1 MKNDKNNKK
10 EKKKG
15 SFFSDFS
22 DFLFL
27 IKPQFKYGFGYNL
40 ARVIIKVIAEVSQ
53 SLISVYFY
61 MTIINMLMDGTPLPL
76 ILVTAFL
83 FIIASFASNVMM
95 MEPLK
100 YFAPEWGAKNG
111 KKIEEEIIKQAVK
124 CNSKNFDDPV
134 FFKNYNLAI
143 RDYDPQSWQAVNLIG
158 TAISNFISIFAL
170 ISVLI
175 SISVSPWLIL
185 LSVVAFILN
194 LTVGKRVGDFTAAR
208 WREINES
215 NRKIFYIR
223 RIISQKDYA
232 ADLRTTRLSDMIIK
246 LNSDVCD
253 EVCDIR
259 RKHKV
264 KFIFARLYSMLFD
277 VAVGYGAVFYA
288 IYAIYKKIISVGE
301 FAATIQ
307 ASQRIYYALS
317 SIAKIRNDMHLM
329 AEYSRS
335 IQEFFNAP
343 SDIEDS
349 TEERSKDKT
358 FAPVPADPFALTLNN
373 VCFSYN
379 NTPNGK
385 FSINNIN
392 MNIKSG
398 QKVALVGENGAG
410 KSTLI
415 KLLLRLYDTTDGEIL
430 INGKSIKDYDVKK
443 LRNSIGTAFQTTQL
457 YAFSM
462 AENMNLYHTDDKE
475 TLEGVVK
482 KLGMES
488 IFEKNN
494 CDFDTVLTKEFDEKG
509 IVLSGGECQKLGL
522 SRVLHG
528 KFGMMILD
536 EPSAAL
542 DPVSEYKLA
551 QTILSLNDVTI
562 VMISHRLSAIRNFDC
577 IYVMDGGQI
586 VESGN
591 HDELMKKDGKYA
603 EMFRLQSEQYIAGSD
618 TETKQ

>member
-1 MKNDKNNKK
+1 MKNDKNNN
-10 EKKKG
+10 KKKG
-15 SFFSDFS
+15 GFFSDLS

-27 IKPQFKYGFGYNL
+27 VKPQFKYGFGYNL
-40 ARVIIKVIAEVSQ
+40 ARIIIKVIAEVSQ

-61 MTIINMLMDGTPLPL
+61 MTIINMLLDGTPLPL
-76 ILVTAFL
+76 ILITAFL

-95 MEPLK
+95 TEPLK
-100 YFAPEWGAKNG
+100 YFAPEWGDKKE
-111 KKIEEEIIKQAVK
+111 KKIQEEIIKQATK
-124 CNSKNFDDPV
+124 CNTKNFDDPV

-175 SISVSPWLIL
+175 SISVSPWIIL
-185 LSVVAFILN
+185 LSVVAFVLN

-215 NRKIFYIR
+215 NRKVFYIR
-223 RIISQKDYA
+223 RIIAQKDYA
-232 ADLRTTRLSDMIIK
+232 ADLRTTRLPDMILK
-246 LNSDVCD
+246 LNSDICD
-253 EVCDIR
+253 EICDIR
-259 RKHKV
+259 KKHKV

-277 VAVGYGAVFYA
+277 AVVSYGAIFYA

-307 ASQRIYYALS
+307 ASQRIYYSLS
-317 SIAKIRNDMHLM
+317 SIAKMRNDMHLM

-335 IQEFFNAP
+335 FQEFFNAP
-343 SDIEDS
+343 SDIEDN

-358 FAPVPADPFALTLNN
+358 FAPVPADPFTLSLNN
-373 VCFSYN
+373 VGFSYN

-385 FSINNIN
+385 FSISNIN

-443 LRNSIGTAFQTTQL
+443 LRNSIGTAFQTTQM

-462 AENMNLYHTDDKE
+462 AENMNLYHTADKE

-482 KLGMES
+482 TLGMES
-488 IFEKNN
+488 IFTKNN

-551 QTILSLNDVTI
+551 QTILSLKDVTI
-562 VMISHRLSAIRNFDC
+562 IMISHRLSAIRNFDC

-586 VESGN
+586 VEYGN

-618 TETKQ
+618 TEAKQ

>member
-1 MKNDKNNKK
+1 MKN
-10 EKKKG
+10 EKKKKG
-15 SFFSDFS
+15 GFFCDLS

-40 ARVIIKVIAEVSQ
+40 ARVIIKITAEVSQ
-53 SLISVYFY
+53 GLISVYFY
-61 MTIINMLMDGTPLPL
+61 MTIINMLMDGKPLPL
-76 ILVTAFL
+76 IFVTAFL
-83 FIIASFASNVMM
+83 FIIARFASNVMM
-95 MEPLK
+95 MEPLE
-100 YFAPEWGAKNG
+100 YFAPGWETKKD
-111 KKIEEEIIKQAVK
+111 KKIQEEILKQAIK
-124 CNSKNFDDPV
+124 CDSKNFDDPV
-134 FFKNYNLAI
+134 FFKNYNLAVK
-143 RDYDPQSWQAVNLIG
+143 DYSDESWK
-158 TAISNFISIFAL
+158 AINFLGDTISEFISLFAL

-175 SISVSPWLIL
+175 SISVSPWVLL
-185 LSVVAFILN
+185 LSGVAFVLN
-194 LTVGKRVGDFTAAR
+194 LTVGKRIGDFSAAR
-208 WREINES
+208 WREIREV
-215 NRKIFYIR
+215 NRKSSYVL

-232 ADLRTTRLSDMIIK
+232 ADLRTTKLSDMMIK
-246 LNSDVCD
+246 LNSDIFD
-253 EVCDIR
+253 DIR
-259 RKHKV
+259 DVRTKHKV
-264 KFIFARLYSMLFD
+264 KFIFARLYSMIFE
-277 VAVGYGAVFYA
+277 VAISYGAVFYA

-307 ASQRIYYALS
+307 ASQRIYYSLS
-317 SIAKIRNDMHLM
+317 SIARIHTKIHTM

-358 FAPVPADPFALTLNN
+358 FAPVPADPFNLSLNN
-373 VCFSYN
+373 VGFSYN

-385 FSINNIN
+385 FSISNIN
-392 MNIKSG
+392 MDIRAG
-398 QKVALVGENGAG
+398 QRIALVGENGAG

-415 KLLLRLYDTTDGEIL
+415 KLLLRLYDTTAGEIL

-443 LRNSIGTAFQTTQL
+443 LRNNIGTAFQTTQM

-462 AENMNLYHTDDKE
+462 AENMNLYHTDDKA

-482 KLGMES
+482 TLGMES
-488 IFEKNN
+488 IFTKNN

-551 QTILSLNDVTI
+551 QTILSLKDVTI
-562 VMISHRLSAIRNFDC
+562 IMISHRLSAIRNFDC

-586 VESGN
+586 VEHGT

>member
-1 MKNDKNNKK
+1 MKNDKKNND
-10 EKKKG
+10 KKKG
-15 SFFSDFS
+15 GFFRDLSDFW
-22 DFLFL
+22 FL
-27 IKPQFKYGFGYNL
+27 IKPQFKYGFAYNV
-40 ARVIIKVIAEVSQ
+40 ARVIIKIIAEVSQ
-53 SLISVYFY
+53 SLIGVYFY
-61 MTIINMLMDGTPLPL
+61 MTIINMLMDGRPLPL
-76 ILVTAFL
+76 IFVTASL
-83 FIIASFASNVMM
+83 FIVARFVSRVML
-95 MEPLK
+95 MEPLE
-100 YFAPEWGAKNG
+100 YFAPGLEVKKD
-111 KKIEEEIIKQAVK
+111 KKIQEEILKQAIK
-124 CNSKNFDDPV
+124 CDSKNFDDPV
-134 FFKNYNLAI
+134 FFQNYNLAI
-143 RDYDPQSWQAVNLIG
+143 NDYSNQSWK
-158 TAISNFISIFAL
+158 AIDFLGATLSNFISMLAL

-175 SISVSPWLIL
+175 SISVSPWIL
-185 LSVVAFILN
+185 LLSIVAFILN
-194 LTVGKRVGDFTAAR
+194 LTVGKRIGDFTAAR
-208 WREINES
+208 WRDIRGI
-215 NRKIFYIR
+215 NRKGSYIL

-232 ADLRTTRLSDMIIK
+232 ADLRTTKLSEKMIE
-246 LNSDVCD
+246 LNSDIFD
-253 EVCDIR
+253 EIR
-259 RKHKV
+259 DVRTKHKV
-264 KFIFARLYSMLFD
+264 RFIFARLYTMLFE
-277 VAVGYGAVFYA
+277 VAVSYGAVFYA

-307 ASQRIYYALS
+307 ASQRIYYSLA
-317 SIAKIRNDMHLM
+317 SIARVHTQIHVM

-343 SDIEDS
+343 SEIEDS
-349 TEERSKDKT
+349 TAEFSVGRSFEPIT
-358 FAPVPADPFALTLNN
+358 ASPFTVSLKN
-373 VCFSYN
+373 VCFAYN

-392 MNIKSG
+392 MDIKAG
-398 QKVALVGENGAG
+398 QRVAIVGENGAG

-415 KLLLRLYDTTDGEIL
+415 KLLLRLYDTTEGDIL
-430 INGKSIKDYDVKK
+430 VNGNSIKSYDVRE

-457 YAFSM
+457 YALSM

-494 CDFDTVLTKEFDEKG
+494 CDLDTVLTKEFDERG

-542 DPVSEYKLA
+542 DPLSEYKLA
-551 QTILSLNDVTI
+551 QTILSLDNVTI

-586 VESGN
+586 IECGT
-591 HDELMKKDGKYA
+591 HDELMRLGGKYA
-603 EMFRLQSEQYIAGSD
+603 EMFRLQSEQYIDADPKG
-618 TETKQ
+618 E

>member
-1 MKNDKNNKK
+1 MKNNKNNTK

-15 SFFSDFS
+15 GFFSDLS

-27 IKPQFKYGFGYNL
+27 VKPQFKYGLNYNL
-40 ARVIIKVIAEVSQ
+40 TRVIIKVIAEVSQ

-61 MTIINMLMDGTPLPL
+61 MTVINMLMDGKPLPL
-76 ILVTAFL
+76 IFVTAFL
-83 FIIASFASNVMM
+83 FIIARFASNVML
-95 MEPLK
+95 MEPLE
-100 YFAPEWGAKNG
+100 YFAPGWETHKN
-111 KKIEEEIIKQAVK
+111 KKIQEEILKQAIK
-124 CNSKNFDDPV
+124 CDSKNFDDPA

-143 RDYDPQSWQAVNLIG
+143 NDYNSQSWRAVNLLG
-158 TAISNFISIFAL
+158 TVISNIVSLFAL
-170 ISVLI
+170 ISALV
-175 SISVSPWLIL
+175 SISVSPWILL
-185 LSVVAFILN
+185 LSVVAFVLDI
-194 LTVGKRVGDFTAAR
+194 TVGERVGDFTAAR
-208 WREINES
+208 WREFREG
-215 NRKIFYIR
+215 NRKSSYVL

-232 ADLRTTRLSDMIIK
+232 ADLRTTKLSDMMIK
-246 LNSDVCD
+246 LNSDIFD
-253 EVCDIR
+253 EVRDIR
-259 RKHKV
+259 TKNKV
-264 KFIFARLYSMLFD
+264 KFIFARLYSMLFN
-277 VAVGYGAVFYA
+277 AVVSYGAVFYA
-288 IYAIYKKIISVGE
+288 IYAIYKKIISVGD
-301 FAATIQ
+301 FTATIM
-307 ASQRIYYALS
+307 ASQRIYYALAA
-317 SIAKIRNDMHLM
+317 IASARTEIHLM
-329 AEYSRS
+329 AEYSRNF
-335 IQEFFNAP
+335 QKFFNAP
-343 SDIEDS
+343 SDIENS

-494 CDFDTVLTKEFDEKG
+494 CDLDTVLTKEFDEKG